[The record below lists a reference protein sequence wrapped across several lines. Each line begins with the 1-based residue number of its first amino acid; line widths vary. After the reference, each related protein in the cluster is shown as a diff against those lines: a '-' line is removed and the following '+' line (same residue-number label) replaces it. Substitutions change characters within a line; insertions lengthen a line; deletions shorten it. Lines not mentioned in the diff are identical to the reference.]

1 MSRYCGHGSR
11 HRSAGDS
18 HDSHSDSGVG
28 EAGQSGVILPARIE
42 AASGDSR
49 GCLSHRDRSAHRI
62 HRAGLSVLVLEGSVI
77 LAARHGADRGK
88 RLFRYGRAPFGV
100 RIPQQKAATVHANP
114 WSCGECRPITLPP
127 PTPAAI
133 YPADSLG
140 VVSAAALSDPAPCFI
155 GQQDRLHHALEQ
167 SERRRCG
174 RPLGPAPWQFRPAAR
189 S

>member
-1 MSRYCGHGSR
+1 MARKR
-11 HRSAGDS
+11 AQSATLEM
-18 HDSHSDSGVG
+18 V
-28 EAGQSGVILPARIE
+28 
-42 AASGDSR
+42 R
-49 GCLSHRDRSAHRI
+49 G
-62 HRAGLSVLVLEGSVI
+62 GLSTSEAS
-77 LAARHGADRGK
+77 RTP
-88 RLFRYGRAPFGV
+88 PFGV
-100 RIPQQKAATVHANP
+100 RIPQQKATVHANP
-114 WSCGECRPITLPP
+114 WSSGECRPITLPP

-167 SERRRCG
+167 SERRRLERWGG